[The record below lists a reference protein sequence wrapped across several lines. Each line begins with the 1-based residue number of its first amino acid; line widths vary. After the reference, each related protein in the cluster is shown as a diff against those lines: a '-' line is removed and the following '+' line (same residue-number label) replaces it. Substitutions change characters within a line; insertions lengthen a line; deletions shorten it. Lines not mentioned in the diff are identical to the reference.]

1 MVERPSSMLYL
12 ISDLRQKQSPQRSEG
27 IIILVCCSLSQYFD
41 PVRRNC
47 TSPLNRLLGSR
58 SRQLPAAVIASVN
71 NIETRPGPTCL
82 QVETVSS
89 SSGPNDR
96 APRSRYVGQKY
107 IAGSRQQSDLRPQ
120 FSSSSAA
127 FWEHLSAL
135 ISRRAHPSLEWRVS
149 AHDEPTTGTCM
160 NNTETL
166 TLRFSRVS

>member
-27 IIILVCCSLSQYFD
+27 IIILVCCSLSQHFD

-82 QVETVSS
+82 QVETAKRSCPAEPVCWAEVYRRQ
-89 SSGPNDR
+89 PAAVR
-96 APRSRYVGQKY
+96 PAPSIFIIIRRLLRTLVGADIKES
-107 IAGSRQQSDLRPQ
+107 ASLARMTC
-120 FSSSSAA
+120 FSA
-127 FWEHLSAL
+127 
-135 ISRRAHPSLEWRVS
+135 
-149 AHDEPTTGTCM
+149 
-160 NNTETL
+160 
-166 TLRFSRVS
+166 